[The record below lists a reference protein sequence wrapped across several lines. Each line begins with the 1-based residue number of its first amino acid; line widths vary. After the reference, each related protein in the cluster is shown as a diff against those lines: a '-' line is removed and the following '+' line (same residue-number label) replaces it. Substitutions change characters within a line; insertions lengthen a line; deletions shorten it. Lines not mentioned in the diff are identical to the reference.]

1 MTVMNSGGYIG
12 ANRPW
17 DEATHGDTS
26 HDSRRGRALKY
37 RGWVLVDL
45 LNGRYARKGL
55 QKVRVCNLHIQ
66 HSDAIKLFHKIV
78 DDIEGEEE
86 E

>member
-1 MTVMNSGGYIG
+1 MNSGGYIE

-17 DEATHGDTS
+17 DEATRVDKSHGS
-26 HDSRRGRALKY
+26 KMGQSLKH

-55 QKVRVCNLHIQ
+55 QKVRVCDLHVQ
-66 HSDAIKLFHKIV
+66 QRDALKMFRDIV
-78 DDIEGEEE
+78 DEIEGEEDK
-86 E
+86 